1 MLATGLAQSAVHPD
15 DAKELIPLSL
25 FQNDSSDSAISRL
38 TALLPS
44 LALNKASGT
53 NEHTGANGKTN
64 TGVHAFTIL
73 ARVLADD
80 KFAPAAVGLPV
91 PEGES
96 QFGRVNGAQGDAL
109 AQLAAQWAAELQGP
123 GATADAIAKKIEE
136 LAWMNTLIYGV
147 GGWTG
152 RENSP
157 TKEFNAD
164 FF

>member
-1 MLATGLAQSAVHPD
+1 MHPD